1 MKKTTFLNNYK
12 SYAFTNDFL
21 ALKKL
26 TDDTTNYIKNN
37 NIIDFKQVAINGEFL
52 QRFNVAIGSIF
63 NNDSFVAKWNK
74 LSNTQKRERIAKNLI
89 LFCLKRDL
97 FFDRANSSYNKEAK
111 AYTQKSY
118 VLDVRVKLNELFYQV
133 ALDINGDTFSM

>member
-12 SYAFTNDFL
+12 SYAFTSNFL

-26 TDDTTNYIKNN
+26 TDETTTYIKNN
-37 NIIDFKQVAINGEFL
+37 NIIDFNKVAINSEFL
-52 QRFNVAIGSIF
+52 QYFNIAIDSIF
-63 NNDSFVAKWNK
+63 NNDAFIDKWHK
-74 LSNTQKRERIAKNLI
+74 LSNTKKRESIAKNLV
-89 LFCLKRDL
+89 LFCLKRDF
-97 FFDRANSSYNKEAK
+97 FFDRSKSVYNKEAK
-111 AYTQKSY
+111 AYAKKSY